1 MNLSEAMIAH
11 SFFVE
16 FVEKEDIK
24 RIKQCLNC
32 NNFFIA
38 RDLKKK
44 RCYSDEHNKAYC
56 RVKNGSKWKIVPLDL
71 L

>member
-32 NNFFIA
+32 NNFIYFQGFKEKTM
-38 RDLKKK
+38 LF
-44 RCYSDEHNKAYC
+44 
-56 RVKNGSKWKIVPLDL
+56 
-71 L
+71 